1 MKVSLAQLSPEADL
15 ERDCET
21 ACSVI
26 GSRPESDLVL
36 FPELFLGGYD
46 TKDPQAVATT
56 LDGAGMKSIAAACAE
71 SGTAAIVGFT
81 EDAGDGDFA
90 NSAACFDADGKVA
103 AAYRKANLFG
113 PGERSTFV
121 AGGSMTVVRLAG
133 RPVGPQICFDMEFP
147 EPSRLMALAG
157 AEILATIAAN
167 MEPYA
172 GDHRLAA
179 RARALDNRLPHLYAN
194 RIGTQ
199 SGHRFTGE
207 SCVIAP
213 DGTVLAELGP
223 EEGILDFEIEIE
235 LARPDRDTSY
245 LELLRSDLDVIVN
258 DNGGEA

>member
-15 ERDCET
+15 ERDCAT

-26 GSRPESDLVL
+26 ASREESDLVL
-36 FPELFLGGYD
+36 FPELFLGGYS
-46 TKDPQAVATT
+46 TEDPRVAATT
-56 LDGAGMKSIAAACAE
+56 LESADLKAIEAACAE

-81 EDAGDGDFA
+81 EHTADGSFA

-103 AAYRKANLFG
+103 GVYRKTNLFG
-113 PGERSTFV
+113 PGERSAFA
-121 AGGSMTVVRLAG
+121 AGDSMTVVRMAG
-133 RPVGPQICFDMEFP
+133 LSIGPQICFDMEFP

-157 AEILATIAAN
+157 AEILITIAAN

-172 GDHRLAA
+172 GDHRLSA
-179 RARALDNRLPHLYAN
+179 RARALDNRLPHLYVN
-194 RIGTQ
+194 RVGTQ

-213 DGTVLAELGP
+213 DGTVMAELGR
-223 EEGILDFEIEIE
+223 EEGILDFELE
-235 LARPDRDTSY
+235 PSSTDRETSY

>member
-1 MKVSLAQLSPEADL
+1 VKVSLAQLSPEADL

-21 ACSVI
+21 ACSVVR
-26 GSRPESDLVL
+26 SRQGSDLVL
-36 FPELFLGGYD
+36 FPELFLGGYS
-46 TKDPQAVATT
+46 TEDPRAVATT
-56 LDGAGMKSIAAACAE
+56 LEGAGMRSIAAACAE

-81 EDAGDGDFA
+81 EDGGEGDFA
-90 NSAACFDADGKVA
+90 NSAACFDADGKAV
-103 AAYRKANLFG
+103 AAYRKTNLFG
-113 PGERSTFV
+113 PGERSAFV
-121 AGGSMTVVRLAG
+121 AGDSMTVVRMAG
-133 RPVGPQICFDMEFP
+133 LPIGPQICFDMEFP

-194 RIGTQ
+194 RVGAQ
-199 SGHRFTGE
+199 SGHEFTGE

-213 DGTVLAELGP
+213 DGTVMAELDH
-223 EEGILDFEIEIE
+223 EEGILDFEIEPT
-235 LARPDRDTSY
+235 RPGRETSY